1 VADDLRRADQAARQC
16 DLLLAIGSTLAVFPA
31 AEVVNGSPT
40 GMDAIAD
47 AVVRGRLGEVLPRL
61 VEPLDRPT

>member
-1 VADDLRRADQAARQC
+1 VP
-16 DLLLAIGSTLAVFPA
+16 LAIASGARV
-31 AEVVNGSPT
+31 VIVNGSPT